1 MLILSQNSL
10 TTNTRKNM
18 NGKGF
23 LDCIVICVGDL
34 VRAEFTCPT
43 NTCTVRVMEIE
54 RRYGMTIRGTRMNP
68 LVIGVDTKTNKKET
82 FDARFVKEIIER
94 RTSKVKYPKKNI
106 FREAT
111 DSLRVKVEGKRWTG
125 TMCSLT
131 VKALARL
138 PYEFDRPLD
147 EERLTRLF
155 YKTGIG
161 CKNRIWG
168 SILTV
173 DQRRFCRWVSKNYT
187 RIVMTSRACGEQATR
202 EEQDLDEAFRKDFE
216 LMEQR
221 LSYESDMPSYYD
233 STGY

>member
-1 MLILSQNSL
+1 
-10 TTNTRKNM
+10 M

-34 VRAEFTCPT
+34 VRVEFTCPT

-54 RRYGMTIRGTRMNP
+54 RRYGMTSIGTRKNP
-68 LVIGVDTKTNKKET
+68 LVIGINTETNKKEI
-82 FDARFVKEIIER
+82 FDASFVEEILER

-202 EEQDLDEAFRKDFE
+202 EEQDLDEAFRRDFE
-216 LMEQR
+216 LAER
-221 LSYESDMPSYYD
+221 HSFEEPDIAPDYD